1 MRPALNAASPKRQL
15 VGEAMRS
22 FRLFLLVVVASL
34 LAASAAL
41 ADDWVVIKLRGDVQQ
56 QLADGTWTA
65 LARGDS
71 VPDDRMIRT
80 QIDGHVDLQRGQE
93 VLTLGASTQVQ
104 IHDKADVRYTTV
116 QEDFGSVE
124 VEAQVE
130 NVKHFEVDTKFLA
143 AVVKGTH
150 FIVTATDTGASVAV
164 TRGIV
169 AVESMASKRNTSVT
183 VGQTVVVAS
192 ANDMVVGGTGPLP
205 AVFAPDGSVFQAAS
219 PVSAPIP
226 DLSGPT
232 AQAPAPAAQSQP
244 DAPMVTAVLV
254 NPADMA
260 AVTGPQLRGSL
271 GAAGLGTALQQTVM
285 APQPKEEPPNL
296 LTIGIGLL
304 VGIVIGAVAL
314 ALRRAVG

>member
-1 MRPALNAASPKRQL
+1 MRPPPKRQL

-22 FRLFLLVVVASL
+22 FRLFIFVVLASL
-34 LAASAAL
+34 LAAAPAL
-41 ADDWVVIKLRGDVQQ
+41 ADDWTVIKLRGDVQQ
-56 QLADGTWTA
+56 LIDGNWTV
-65 LARGDS
+65 LNRGDI
-71 VPDDRMIRT
+71 VPDDRSIRT
-80 QIDGHVDLQRGQE
+80 QIDGHADLQRGQE
-93 VLTLGASTQVQ
+93 VVTLGASTQIQ

-116 QEDFGSVE
+116 QQDSGTVE

-164 TRGIV
+164 SRGMV
-169 AVESMASKRNTSVT
+169 AVESMASKRNTTVT

-205 AVFAPDGSVFQAAS
+205 AVFAPDGSVFEAAS
-219 PVSAPIP
+219 LASAPVP
-226 DLSGPT
+226 DLSGST
-232 AQAPAPAAQSQP
+232 ALASAPAAQNQP

-254 NPADMA
+254 NPADVA
-260 AVTGPQLRGSL
+260 AVTGPQLRGSF
-271 GAAGLGTALQQTVM
+271 GAAGLGTALRQAVM
-285 APQPKEEPPNL
+285 APQPKEEPSNL

-304 VGIVIGAVAL
+304 IGIVIGAVAL